1 MIMENKHPIGE
12 ILDTSLDNLRKLVD
26 ANTVIGTPITPTEGT
41 TIIPISKV
49 AFGFA
54 SGGTELPSGKSA
66 MPFGGGS
73 GGGVTITPLAFIV
86 ITGGKVDILQVA
98 TADNTADRIVNMIP
112 GLFDKVSGLVS
123 DTVAKRKAPHSP
135 IIPE

>member
-1 MIMENKHPIGE
+1 MENKHPIGE

-26 ANTVIGTPITPTEGT
+26 ANTVVGTPITPTEGT

-54 SGGTELPSGKSA
+54 TGGSELPSSKPT

-86 ITGGKVDILQVA
+86 ITDGKVDILQVA

-123 DTVAKRKAPHSP
+123 DSFAKRKASKAP

>member
-1 MIMENKHPIGE
+1 MDNKHPIGE

-26 ANTVIGTPITPTEGT
+26 ANTVIGTPITPAEGT
-41 TIIPISKV
+41 TIIPVSKV
-49 AFGFA
+49 SFGFA
-54 SGGTELPSGKSA
+54 SGGTELPSGKSS

-86 ITGGKVDILQVA
+86 ITAGKVEIMQIA
-98 TADNTADRIVNMIP
+98 TADNTADRIVNMVP
-112 GLFDKVSGLVS
+112 GLFDKISGLVADS
-123 DTVAKRKAPHSP
+123 AAKRKAPKAP

>member
-1 MIMENKHPIGE
+1 MENKHPIGE
-12 ILDTSLDNLRKLVD
+12 ILDTSLENLRKLVD

-54 SGGTELPSGKSA
+54 SGGTELPGGKSA

-86 ITGGKVDILQVA
+86 ITGGKVEILQVA
-98 TADNTADRIVNMIP
+98 TADNTADRVVNMIP

-123 DTVAKRKAPHSP
+123 DAAAKRKAPQSS
-135 IIPE
+135 IVPE